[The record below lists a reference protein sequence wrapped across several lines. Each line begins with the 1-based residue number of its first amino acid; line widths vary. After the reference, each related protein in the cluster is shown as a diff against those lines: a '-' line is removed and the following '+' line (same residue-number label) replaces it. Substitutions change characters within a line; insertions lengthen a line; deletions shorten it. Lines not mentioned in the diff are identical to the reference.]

1 MIPPWIQPLVTSIGW
16 KPAVMPFVPPSR
28 QACPW
33 SVHWRYSSGFRT
45 ISFLPPLTNCPGS
58 FLLCG
63 DSLAPASSYFL
74 LVGLV
79 EAPATTRR
87 LRRVRF
93 CSLATSLC
101 CFHDLKLSQRSAL
114 SLWANSGWRPHPDSR
129 FSMKLPLF
137 FGFSHLTARRWS
149 GTMYR
154 EPLFHKTVTSTVPS
168 SLFVSF
174 LSVLSILFPF
184 CNLFGV

>member
-1 MIPPWIQPLVTSIGW
+1 VIVIVNRIRLDTALDSTTGDVYRVEACRPWCI
-16 KPAVMPFVPPSR
+16 MPFIPPSR

-101 CFHDLKLSQRSAL
+101 CFHDLKLSQRLAFGQFGL
-114 SLWANSGWRPHPDSR
+114 AAPSR
-129 FSMKLPLF
+129 F
-137 FGFSHLTARRWS
+137 
-149 GTMYR
+149 
-154 EPLFHKTVTSTVPS
+154 
-168 SLFVSF
+168 
-174 LSVLSILFPF
+174 
-184 CNLFGV
+184 